1 MAKTVK
7 KKVSKTAPK
16 PAVATAAKKTVAKKV
31 TKKKV
36 SKKATAK
43 KTVAKKTVAKKKG
56 AAPASAAPA
65 RSVTAAE
72 RYRMIQEG
80 AYLRAEARGFSGGD
94 PNEDWLAAE
103 AEVDARLKKSGVT
116 VTK

>member
-7 KKVSKTAPK
+7 KKASKAAEK
-16 PAVATAAKKTVAKKV
+16 PGTETV
-31 TKKKV
+31 T
-36 SKKATAK
+36 K
-43 KTVAKKTVAKKKG
+43 KTVAKKTAKKKVAKKAVAKKAAAKKKVAKKG
-56 AAPASAAPA
+56 VAPSAAAPA

-80 AYLRAEARGFSGGD
+80 AYLLAEARGFTGGD
-94 PNEDWLAAE
+94 PNQDWLAAE

-116 VTK
+116 VLK

>member
-7 KKVSKTAPK
+7 KKASKAAEK
-16 PAVATAAKKTVAKKV
+16 PEAATVTKKTAAKKTAKKKVAKKAV
-31 TKKKV
+31 AKKAAAKKKV
-36 SKKATAK
+36 
-43 KTVAKKTVAKKKG
+43 VKKG
-56 AAPASAAPA
+56 VTPSAVSPT

-80 AYLRAEARGFSGGD
+80 AYLLAEARGFADGD
-94 PNEDWLAAE
+94 PNADWLTAE